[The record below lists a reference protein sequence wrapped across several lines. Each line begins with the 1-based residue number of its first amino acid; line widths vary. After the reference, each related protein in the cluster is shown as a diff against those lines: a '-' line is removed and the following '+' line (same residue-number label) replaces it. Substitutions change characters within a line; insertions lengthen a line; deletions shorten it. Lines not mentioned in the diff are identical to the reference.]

1 MLLCPWGAQ
10 PVPLSFGEPQ
20 PWWGPT
26 LNLWCCPAL
35 PMCAVSRCAVPC
47 CALCPPNRQGFSG
60 QLFPLYY
67 DSRSWN
73 PYKKADQVAIE
84 FDGLNSSA
92 PSSIYIAFPA
102 MRKLAQDHFGCP
114 SLPGTPADVGSF
126 ASHFKQRLMGVS
138 VSIHLGCRRAS
149 THNCCSRVCRG
160 GQQESHCLAA
170 EQLSRLVAV

>member
-1 MLLCPWGAQ
+1 M
-10 PVPLSFGEPQ
+10 
-20 PWWGPT
+20 
-26 LNLWCCPAL
+26 
-35 PMCAVSRCAVPC
+35 
-47 CALCPPNRQGFSG
+47 PPNRQGFSG

-114 SLPGTPADVGSF
+114 SLPGAPADVGSF

-138 VSIHLGCRRAS
+138 VSTPWLQQSVNKLAAVEC
-149 THNCCSRVCRG
+149 VE
-160 GQQESHCLAA
+160 GQQ
-170 EQLSRLVAV
+170 